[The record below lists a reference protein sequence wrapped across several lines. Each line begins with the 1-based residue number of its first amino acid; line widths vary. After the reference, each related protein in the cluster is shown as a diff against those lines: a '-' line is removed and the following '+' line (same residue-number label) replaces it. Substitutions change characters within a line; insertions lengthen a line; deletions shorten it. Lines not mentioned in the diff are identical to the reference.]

1 MKEKIKILYLK
12 FHITDFKVGGSYTH
26 TVGVINSFA
35 KMCDIDVISND
46 EIPDV
51 KIKYEIVP
59 PVRFFEKVFSKK
71 SLVLLDAVLYNL
83 KIIKRVIPYIKNK
96 NYDFIYQR
104 YNPLYSF
111 SASFLSKKYN
121 IPLVLEYNGSPAWIL
136 KHWGTKDGHISV
148 KKKFYRDFVLVPFY
162 SFSEIYNLRVANLI
176 VVVSGVMRRG
186 LMERGICG
194 DRILVNPNG
203 VDVERFRP
211 GIDGGDVVRRYG
223 LEGRVVLG
231 FVGTFGPW
239 HGVDVIVDAYSML
252 LREHPRYRGE
262 TKLLLIG
269 DGVMMG
275 EVRRRVKEYGIVG
288 NVEFTG
294 FVSPGD
300 VPRYLSVCDILINA
314 PVRNPDGSEFFGS
327 PTKLFEYMAMG
338 KAIISS
344 DIGQMREVLRDGET
358 AVMFR
363 AGDSVDL
370 ARAMRVVI
378 EDEFLRRELGRRA
391 REEAVRNYTW
401 DKHVER
407 ILKAFQNLKNK
418 HFLKK

>member
-1 MKEKIKILYLK
+1 MDKRLKILYLRTHYWLGLK
-12 FHITDFKVGGSYTH
+12 AGGSVAH
-26 TVGVINSFA
+26 TAGVINSFS
-35 KMCDIDVISND
+35 KFCDIDVISND
-46 EIPDV
+46 ELPEVRV
-51 KIKYEIVP
+51 KYKIVK
-59 PVRFFEKVFSKK
+59 PVKLFMRLSMALRFFDE
-71 SLVLLDAVLYNL
+71 LLYNL
-83 KIIKRVIPYIKNK
+83 KIIKLLSPHIK

-104 YNPLYSF
+104 YEQVSF
-111 SASFLSKKYN
+111 CGAFLSQKYG
-121 IPLVLEYNGSPAWIL
+121 IPLILEYNSSPAWKIRN
-136 KHWGTKDGHISV
+136 WV
-148 KKKFYRDFVLVPFY
+148 KVRNPVKRFYRDLVLIPLFL
-162 SFSEIYNLRVANLI
+162 SAEIYNLRVANLI

-407 ILKAFQNLKNK
+407 ILKAFQNLKSKN
-418 HFLKK
+418 